1 VNKASLDAAQDWH
14 S

>member
-1 VNKASLDAAQDWH
+1 VNKATLDAAQDWH